1 MTTSYKLEAIKE
13 LKAQKKLDREAEEQA
28 LSEARKTAEVAH
40 QANLARIA
48 AKQARIVSGEPAPE
62 PAPEPE
68 PAPKAKAEEE
78 APEPKAAAPKKK
90 APAKKKTAKAKK
102 SK

>member
-1 MTTSYKLEAIKE
+1 M
-13 LKAQKKLDREAEEQA
+13 KAQKKLDREAEEQA

-48 AKQARIVSGEPAPE
+48 AKEARIISGEPAPE
-62 PAPEPE
+62 PEPEPE
-68 PAPKAKAEEE
+68 VEAEAEPEVEAE
-78 APEPKAAAPKKK
+78 APEPKVEAPKKK

>member
-48 AKQARIVSGEPAPE
+48 AKEARIISGEPAPE
-62 PAPEPE
+62 PEPE
-68 PAPKAKAEEE
+68 VEEEPEVEAE
-78 APEPKAAAPKKK
+78 APEAKVEAPKKK

>member
-62 PAPEPE
+62 PEPE
-68 PAPKAKAEEE
+68 PAPEAKAEEE
-78 APEPKAAAPKKK
+78 APEPKAEAPKKK